1 MGIQKPQNS
10 GLYILHKFEWLLGL
24 YRASL
29 LQSGTLPITITCHM
43 LNTSISPSWDYMLLL
58 LSFHLLLTQSYSSR
72 ASSLSTTRGTQLY
85 SQVHMKLSY
94 KGPNVTPVRSNAAF
108 CLQHLW
114 GVHLFLWIWGTTINW
129 WDKIS
134 EMHKDNFFITET
146 SQHEMHYAHNSSYRD
161 LSLVCKTESCLQVN
175 LMNKWRESFR
185 DLASVLFLDLS
196 VDFLGMFSL
205 LKCVK
210 NTLLWCVH
218 ILVCISKA
226 R

>member
-1 MGIQKPQNS
+1 MTTRPLQGFSPPKWDTTYHHDIPHAKH
-10 GLYILHKFEWLLGL
+10 LHFSLLGL
-24 YRASL
+24 YAAPTLFSPSPNPILLFSCKLSIHHQLSIHPALFSSPHEAL
-29 LQSGTLPITITCHM
+29 LQ
-43 LNTSISPSWDYMLLL
+43 
-58 LSFHLLLTQSYSSR
+58 R
-72 ASSLSTTRGTQLY
+72 
-85 SQVHMKLSY
+85 SQR
-94 KGPNVTPVRSNAAF
+94 TPVRSNAAF

-185 DLASVLFLDLS
+185 DLASVLFLDLG